1 MDTNELNADEL
12 KKELGWG
19 SDEDTN
25 LALIRKATS
34 IQDEKD

>member
-1 MDTNELNADEL
+1 MDSNEITSDDL
-12 KKELGWG
+12 KNELGWG

-34 IQDEKD
+34 V